1 MAEPLKNMY
10 NQAYLDDLAAAVT
23 ADFPLFDRAGFF
35 GRINDGRWEE
45 RALKERMR
53 HIVESLHP
61 GLPGEY
67 SQALTI
73 LRKTAPRLGN
83 YGFENMIFPDYVSLY
98 GLDEWAISIPALEQ
112 FTQLISAE
120 FAVRPFIVK
129 DLSRMMAQMQR
140 WATHENASVRRL
152 ASEGCRPRLPWGMG
166 LPSLQADP
174 APILPI
180 LELLK
185 DDPAETV
192 RRSVANNLNDIAKD
206 HPQTVIAV
214 LARWQ
219 AEDGQ
224 SLSPE
229 LDSKTGSEMTWIINH
244 ALRTLVKKGDPDA
257 LALLG
262 YPRDPAVLVRHLALE
277 PEQVPSGGELKI
289 TFEIQSLSQAE
300 QKLMVDYIV
309 YLMRANGRQT
319 PKVFKLTKRT
329 LAPGERFTIH
339 KKHSFRPVTTRKY
352 YPGEHAIEIQV
363 NGKRFGREAFVL
375 AAEQD

>member
-10 NQAYLDDLAAAVT
+10 NQAYLDDLAAALT
-23 ADFPLFDRAGFF
+23 ADFPPFDSAGFL
-35 GRINDGRWEE
+35 GRLFDGRWGE

-53 HIVESLHP
+53 HITKSLHP

-67 SQALTI
+67 SQALAI
-73 LRKTAPRLGN
+73 LRKSAPRLGN
-83 YGFENMIFPDYVSLY
+83 YGFENMVFPDYVALY

-129 DLSRMMAQMQR
+129 DQSRMMAQMQR
-140 WATHENASVRRL
+140 WATHEKASVRRL

-166 LPSLQADP
+166 LPTLQADP

-192 RRSVANNLNDIAKD
+192 RRTVANNINDIAKD
-206 HPQTVIAV
+206 HPQTVIAL

-219 AEDGQ
+219 DEDDPSGGG
-224 SLSPE
+224 
-229 LDSKTGSEMTWIINH
+229 KTSSEMTWIINH

-262 YPRDPAVLVRHLALE
+262 YPRDPAVSVKHLALE
-277 PEQVPSGGELKI
+277 PGRVPSGGKLKI
-289 TFEIQSLSQAE
+289 TFEVQSQSQAE
-300 QKLMVDYIV
+300 QKLMIDYIV

-329 LAPGERFTIH
+329 LAPGEKVTIQ

-363 NGKRFGREAFVL
+363 NGKRFGRKAFVV